1 MLPIALLVLQIICQA
16 ITLPFSWLIFRIWDT
31 AVRRLQKAKEAEG
44 EAATA
49 FVILV
54 PAHNEESSILT
65 TVRSLK
71 ALDYPRQ
78 LFEILVI
85 ADNCQDKT
93 ASVARSE
100 GVEVLERFHDTKK
113 SKGFAL
119 EYALETL
126 QKREIH
132 PDAIVVIDADTTV
145 DAGLLKAFD
154 RRLQMGQDWLQ
165 AYYQVANSQDS
176 WRTQLMHLGFAHFN
190 GLWLLGQ
197 DTLGLGSALRG
208 NGMAFSWIGLERC
221 PWQAYGLAEDLEFSW
236 YLRMHGERVF
246 FVPEVKVYGE
256 MIDDN
261 PAAVAS
267 QRLRWEHG
275 RKQLRKTFGKRILK
289 TPGPLSRR
297 FMYWSDLYMP
307 PMAGFVMRLT
317 LTLASAIAF
326 YHTESTE
333 LLEGLQGICLGLA
346 IGQIVNLG
354 IYLLMPFIVMD
365 VPKRYLKLFFIAPL
379 YAIWK
384 AGLLLKRAPSAWVR
398 TERKK

>member
-16 ITLPFSWLIFRIWDT
+16 ITLPFSWLMFRIWDT
-31 AVRRLQKAKEAEG
+31 AVRRLQKAKGAEG
-44 EAATA
+44 EPATA

-54 PAHNEESSILT
+54 PAHNEEGSIAT
-65 TVRSLK
+65 TVQSLK

-93 ASVARSE
+93 AAVARNE
-100 GVEVLERFHDTKK
+100 GAEVLERFHATRK

-126 QKREIH
+126 QKRETH
-132 PDAIVVIDADTTV
+132 PDAIVIIDADTTV
-145 DAGLLKAFD
+145 DAALLKAFD
-154 RRLQMGQDWLQ
+154 RRLQSGQDWLQ
-165 AYYQVANSQDS
+165 AYYQVANSHDS

-208 NGMAFSWIGLERC
+208 NGMAFAWKGLERC

-236 YLRMHGERVF
+236 HLRMNGERVF

-261 PAAVAS
+261 PAAIAS

-275 RKQLRKTFGKRILK
+275 RKQLRKTFGSQILK
-289 TPGPLSRR
+289 KHWPLSRR
-297 FMYWSDLYMP
+297 FIYGIDLYMP
-307 PMAGFVMRLT
+307 PMAGFVTRLALT
-317 LTLASAIAF
+317 LLSAIAF
-326 YHTESTE
+326 YKTESTE
-333 LLEGLQGICLGLA
+333 MIEGLQGVCLGLA
-346 IGQIVNLG
+346 VGQILNLA

-365 VPKRYLKLFFIAPL
+365 VPKRYLKLFFIAPI
-379 YAIWK
+379 YALWK
-384 AGLLLKRAPSAWVR
+384 AGLLLKRAPSTWVR